1 MLHVTIWMNM
11 PSFYQEDLF
20 RALVDSGKVELKL
33 IFARDLTEQRTVL
46 GWHRD
51 LKGYSSEFLD
61 GWRSIPNALRLAWQQ
76 RDRLHIV
83 NGLWAEPAFAAALI
97 VLALTRSSYLIY
109 SEAPDPFLARSRS
122 KNTLRAAF
130 GRLIARRASGALPV
144 SHLAADFFGALGMR
158 EEMMYSFGYFRAH
171 SSPNG
176 TAAFKKG
183 INIEVVFIG
192 QVIHRKGLD
201 ILLEAMQPLFN
212 EYPELALSVVGSGGN
227 EAPLRKQVTDWGLEG
242 RVFLEGVIPYDKIP
256 ARLAMA
262 DLLVLPSRWDGW
274 GLVVNEAFAVG
285 VPVIVSDQCGAADLV
300 KDNVN
305 GYVFRSEDVLHLRAR
320 LRDFMSNADRR
331 QFRSQSKA
339 AGETIS
345 TNVVAPYLIECLQHL
360 TGITKKRPT
369 PPWQSSIIMQDQTQD

>member
-1 MLHVTIWMNM
+1 
-11 PSFYQEDLF
+11 
-20 RALVDSGKVELKL
+20 
-33 IFARDLTEQRTVL
+33 
-46 GWHRD
+46 
-51 LKGYSSEFLD
+51 
-61 GWRSIPNALRLAWQQ
+61 
-76 RDRLHIV
+76 
-83 NGLWAEPAFAAALI
+83 
-97 VLALTRSSYLIY
+97 
-109 SEAPDPFLARSRS
+109 
-122 KNTLRAAF
+122 
-130 GRLIARRASGALPV
+130 
-144 SHLAADFFGALGMR
+144 MR